1 MARDALFQVEK
12 GSQDFQFDNKVA
24 GVFDDMVSRSVPF
37 YCELQAMLADLT
49 VQFMPESGGAFCDI
63 GCSTGTTIA
72 NILGHPYCPADAHAW
87 GLDNAPAMLDQARTK
102 LAESLHG
109 NRVTLVEADLNGTFE
124 LPSVNVVLMNWTLQ
138 FVRPIHRESVLRAI
152 HAGLRP
158 GGALLLAEKVLVED
172 SLLNRLYIELYYRF
186 KARQGYSQEEIQ
198 RKREALENV
207 LVPYRVDENVELLRR
222 CGFTTVDTC
231 FRWLNWAAF
240 VAIKQQT

>member
-1 MARDALFQVEK
+1 MARDELFQVEK
-12 GSQDFQFDNKVA
+12 GSQDFQFDTRVA

-37 YCELQAMLADLT
+37 YRELQQVLADLT
-49 VQFMPESGGAFCDI
+49 VQFLPESGGAFCDI

-72 NILGHPYCPADAHAW
+72 NVLAQPRCPADVQAF
-87 GLDNAPAMLDQARTK
+87 GLDNAPAMLEQARGK
-102 LAESLHG
+102 LAG
-109 NRVTLVEADLNGTFE
+109 TPFRDRVTLIEADLNRSFE

-138 FVRPIHRESVLRAI
+138 FVRPIHRETVLRLI
-152 HAGLRP
+152 HDGLRP

-207 LVPYRVDENVELLRR
+207 LVPYRVDENVELLKR

-240 VAIKQQT
+240 VAIRP

>member
-1 MARDALFQVEK
+1 MARDELFQVEK
-12 GSQDFQFDNKVA
+12 GSQDFQFDTRVA

-37 YCELQAMLADLT
+37 YRELQQMLADLT
-49 VQFMPESGGAFCDI
+49 VQFLPESGGAFCDI
-63 GCSTGTTIA
+63 GCSTATTILNVLA
-72 NILGHPYCPADAHAW
+72 HPGCPADAQAW
-87 GLDNAPAMLDQARTK
+87 GLDNAPAMLAQARTK
-102 LAESLHG
+102 LTGTPFAD
-109 NRVTLVEADLNGTFE
+109 RVTLLEADLNRSFE

-138 FVRPIHRESVLRAI
+138 FVRPIHRETVLRLI

-186 KARQGYSQEEIQ
+186 KVRQGYSQEEIQ

-207 LVPYRVDENVELLRR
+207 LVPYRVDENVELLKR

-240 VAIKQQT
+240 VAIRP